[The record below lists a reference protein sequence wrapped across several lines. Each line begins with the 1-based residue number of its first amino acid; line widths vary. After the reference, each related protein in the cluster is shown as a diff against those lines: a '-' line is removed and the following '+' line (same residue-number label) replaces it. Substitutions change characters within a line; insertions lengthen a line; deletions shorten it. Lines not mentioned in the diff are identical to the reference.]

1 MEIMTK
7 LVQCSCGNYYNAAN
21 HASCPIC
28 GAGANGQSQN
38 DPGFGATVAPN
49 ANGGFEPAA
58 EPRQPL
64 AFGSFGATV
73 APNMSKQGGGAPINV
88 TQPVVNDYK
97 AAGNANPGFAPTET
111 IYSAE
116 KSGSLERTAMQ
127 PVVGWLVCIDG
138 PMRGNDYRI
147 HAGYNSIGREIGD
160 IHIRGDQTISRQ
172 NHARIAFEPKSNRF
186 FFSPADGRN
195 IVYVNDQM
203 VMNTEELRNY
213 DVITI
218 GETKLMLIALC
229 GERFCWNG

>member
-21 HASCPIC
+21 HASCPVC
-28 GAGANGQSQN
+28 GAGANGQN
-38 DPGFGATVAPN
+38 TPGFGATVAPD
-49 ANGGFEPAA
+49 GFEPAA
-58 EPRQPL
+58 EPPQPL
-64 AFGSFGATV
+64 TFGSFGPTV
-73 APNMSKQGGGAPINV
+73 APNMNRQGGTPIQM
-88 TQPVVNDYK
+88 TQPVSNDYK
-97 AAGNANPGFAPTET
+97 NAGSNPGFAPTET

-116 KSGSLERTAMQ
+116 KGGSMEKTAVQ

-203 VMNTEELRNY
+203 VMNTEELRSY

-218 GETKLMLIALC
+218 GETKLLLIALC